1 MDPYLS
7 LSQWGGCITWY
18 FFLGGI
24 AAGAYALAAMAVL
37 FGGEPD
43 RRATR
48 PAHYIAFPLVC
59 LCGLLLLVEIDRP
72 EQFAHRLVRSQTH
85 RPMPISRWW
94 SPMSVGSWALAAFGA
109 FSAGSFLAVLVE
121 DGWIQAARW
130 HDRLVDLRRRWP
142 GKLFAALGAGT
153 AFFLGS
159 YTGVLLTA
167 RNQPAW
173 AGSTWVGALFL
184 ASAASTGLAALV
196 VLTRWRCPD
205 VGDDQIERLE
215 RADGWAIVL
224 ELAMLTAFA
233 WSLQGVPGLAFMR
246 WPGMLIPLFVV
257 PVGLILPLIL
267 RQARGMKGA
276 VDSALLVLLGGFVLR
291 VALVGMPASL
301 VLSPR

>member
-1 MDPYLS
+1 MDPDLS
-7 LSQWGGCITWY
+7 LPHWGGCTAWY

-24 AAGAYALAAMAVL
+24 AAGAHALAALAAL
-37 FGGEPD
+37 FGGESD

-59 LCGLLLLVEIDRP
+59 LCGLLLLVDFDHP
-72 EQFAHRLVRSQTH
+72 ERFAHRIVRSQLH
-85 RPMPISRWW
+85 RHMSWWW
-94 SPMSVGSWALAAFGA
+94 SPMSVDSWALAAFGA

-121 DGWIQAARW
+121 DGWIRSARW
-130 HDRLVDLRRRWP
+130 HDRLIELRRRWP
-142 GKLFAALGAGT
+142 GKLFAVLGAGT

-159 YTGVLLTA
+159 YTGVLLRA
-167 RNQPAW
+167 RNQPVW
-173 AGSTWVGALFL
+173 AGSTWVSALFL
-184 ASAASTGLAALV
+184 ASAASTGVAALV

-267 RQARGMKGA
+267 RQARGAKGA

-301 VLSPR
+301 VLTPR